1 MKIKFWRWGS
11 IGVLVILVLVWSA
24 NGRTLPL
31 GVHTLH
37 ADDAETQLSHDLGAQ
52 SIVQVFAWSEIEP
65 TQGEFHWEYTD
76 WLVRAAEY
84 YHLRV
89 IARLDKPPS
98 WATFESTTFS
108 APPNRLQ
115 DYGDFVAQVATRYR
129 GRIAAYIVW
138 NEPNLARE
146 WGDRAL
152 DPSGYVA
159 LLQTASARLR
169 AADSNA
175 LIVSA
180 GLAPTNDHTVQA
192 MDDRDFLRAMYVAGA
207 RGAFDVLAAH
217 PYAFAYPPDDPR
229 GAHNSLNFWRLQ
241 DLRDIMIANGDAAKP
256 IWITEFGYPTETPIA
271 SASLRVSE
279 AQHAQW
285 LPRAYEIA
293 RAQMPFVDL
302 FTVWNL
308 TRTAVSPEDQVGYSL
323 LRADGTQKPAYATV
337 QAMPKSSVA
346 ATVGADLASLFD
358 APTRASAF
366 PILARDDVIHL
377 GDAEYA
383 YPWIPLYLGKN
394 PSVGWTGEF
403 YLRDSDLQ
411 SAAWG
416 EPWTLTLELMQVNSL
431 DTRVLMNDQPINP
444 PYLPTEDFTSVWVT
458 AQRQVPS
465 SLLRVGHNMVTLR
478 AANTL
483 PAFQQLGSWD
493 DLQLRNVILHKPGSA
508 LSSDH

>member
-1 MKIKFWRWGS
+1 MKIKFRRWGS
-11 IGVLVILVLVWSA
+11 IGVLAIVALLWSM

-31 GVHTLH
+31 GIHTLH
-37 ADDAETQLSHDLGAQ
+37 ADDAEAQLSRNLGAQ

-98 WATFESTTFS
+98 WATYESTTFS
-108 APPNRLQ
+108 APPNRLP
-115 DYGDFVAQVATRYR
+115 DYGDFVAQVAMRYR

-146 WGDRAL
+146 WGDRTPN
-152 DPSGYVA
+152 PSDYMA

-169 AADSNA
+169 TADPNA

-180 GLAPTNDHTVQA
+180 GLAPTNDHTAQA
-192 MDDRDFLRAMYVAGA
+192 LDDRDFLRAMYAAGA

-217 PYAFAYPPDDPR
+217 PYGFAQPPDDPR
-229 GAHNSLNFWRLQ
+229 NAHNSLNFWRLQ

-256 IWITEFGYPTETPIA
+256 IWITEFGYPTEISIA
-271 SASLRVSE
+271 SASSRVNE
-279 AQHAQW
+279 NQQAQW
-285 LPRAYEIA
+285 LARAYEIA

-308 TRTAVSPEDQVGYSL
+308 TRAAVAPQDQAGFSL
-323 LRADGTQKPAYATV
+323 LRADGTFKPAYATV
-337 QAMPKSSVA
+337 QAMPKSSVVTA
-346 ATVGADLASLFD
+346 VSANLTSLFD
-358 APTRASAF
+358 VPARVSAF
-366 PILARDDVIHL
+366 PILTRDAAIHL
-377 GDAEYA
+377 GDAEYS
-383 YPWIPLYLGKN
+383 YPWVPLYRGKT
-394 PSVGWTGEF
+394 PSVEWTGEF

-416 EPWTLTLELMQVNSL
+416 EPWTLTLELM
-431 DTRVLMNDQPINP
+431 
-444 PYLPTEDFTSVWVT
+444 
-458 AQRQVPS
+458 
-465 SLLRVGHNMVTLR
+465 
-478 AANTL
+478 
-483 PAFQQLGSWD
+483 
-493 DLQLRNVILHKPGSA
+493 
-508 LSSDH
+508 